1 MHSQLT
7 SNVCIVFATI
17 LTLAPVFIHIYNY
30 KAPTVFSQ
38 NEASLLNQLKNI
50 ANREDYVVTWWDY
63 GYPVRYYSDVK
74 TLVDGGK
81 HLGKDNFFPSF
92 SLSKDEQAAANMAR
106 LSVEYTEKA
115 FMLRKM
121 IF

>member
-1 MHSQLT
+1 KKYSQLT
-7 SNVCIVFATI
+7 SNICIVFTTVLN
-17 LTLAPVFIHIYNY
+17 LTPVFIHIYNY

-81 HLGKDNFFPSF
+81 HLGK
-92 SLSKDEQAAANMAR
+92 
-106 LSVEYTEKA
+106 
-115 FMLRKM
+115 
-121 IF
+121 

>member
-1 MHSQLT
+1 QL
-7 SNVCIVFATI
+7 VH
-17 LTLAPVFIHIYNY
+17 LYNY

-92 SLSKDEQAAANMAR
+92 A
-106 LSVEYTEKA
+106 
-115 FMLRKM
+115 
-121 IF
+121 